1 MANET
6 IVRDRFQRIIGY
18 IETTGSEQIARDKH
32 RTILGFY
39 SPRDDYTRDKHKM
52 LYGAGDHLM
61 SLITNAAG

>member
-32 RTILGFY
+32 RRILGFY
-39 SPRDDYTRDKHKM
+39 SPRDDYTRDKHRM
-52 LYGAGDHLM
+52 LFGAGNQLM
-61 SLITNAAG
+61 SLITNAAA